1 MMFVHNSQS
10 IIHNS
15 LFSGVFMKQK
25 GEPKQLLTRHALTGG
40 AIGLYFGLFFRPLR
54 EANFG
59 YALLL
64 ALLVAVVMSGLRL
77 LQKRPSLSTLPPYFA
92 ITFVKAALALTLLE
106 GRHVAF
112 DWGGKT
118 AVIVFTVIM
127 GAATGLWFAYDQSR
141 QTVPLSKK

>member
-1 MMFVHNSQS
+1 
-10 IIHNS
+10 
-15 LFSGVFMKQK
+15 MKQK
-25 GEPKQLLTRHALTGG
+25 GEPKQLLTRYALTGG

-54 EANFG
+54 EANFV

-64 ALLVAVVMSGLRL
+64 ALLVAVVMSGLYLWQR
-77 LQKRPSLSTLPPYFA
+77 KSPLSTLPTYFVF
-92 ITFVKAALALTLLE
+92 TFIKAALALTLLE

-118 AVIVFTVIM
+118 AVILFTVIM

-141 QTVPLSKK
+141 TASLSEK